1 MKLDAFKLKAR
12 SLSADARR
20 RLGPLAEL
28 AKDLGGEMSVR
39 CSRNLFESEDDVEIK
54 FVLDVKVS
62 VGDEDVLD
70 ARLEIHANRTR
81 RERDSIVGEI
91 ASVEV
96 SKNHRR
102 KGLAR
107 TTLKC
112 LEGMWSDLGVTEVRT
127 VGIGDGRVVW
137 ARQVFGNDFENPEY
151 VRNLYERWCDNTR
164 SPLRRIG
171 LKPYR
176 YPRKFLLSLSSVE
189 YVKRIDHADT
199 T

>member
-12 SLSADARR
+12 SLSADVRR

-28 AKDLGGEMSVR
+28 AKDLGGPMSVR
-39 CSRNLFESEDDVEIK
+39 CSRNLFESEDAVEVK
-54 FVLDVKVS
+54 FVLDVKVT
-62 VGDEDVLD
+62 VGEEDVLD
-70 ARLEIHANRTR
+70 ARFEIHANRKR
-81 RERDSIVGEI
+81 GEKDSLVVEI

-96 SKNHRR
+96 SKSHRR

-107 TTLKC
+107 TTLTC
-112 LEGMWSDLGVTEVRT
+112 LEGMWADLGVTEVRT

-151 VRNLYERWCDNTR
+151 VRSLYERWCDSTR
-164 SPLRRIG
+164 TPLRKIG